1 MEGLHVQQFKFD
13 GQDVHVVV
21 NKDDDGLW
29 FVLDDICD
37 ILGVDQDSIID
48 EVDDEDMVFFDLSKH
63 GLSPET
69 LVINL
74 YGLTTV
80 VSLWDSKNARDF
92 LKFATTQVLPKV
104 YGNGVNTASSG
115 YIVENDDAACLKAAK
130 ILEDSPVY
138 MSLDQFLMILGG
150 FNVSIR
156 SVDRLLDWFC
166 ENGYM
171 TSDPECSNRLIL
183 TQWSEDNA
191 WFCTSNEDI
200 TFPPSKHL
208 HITTYYLSGAGQIYF
223 LNLFAANAG
232 K

>member
-1 MEGLHVQQFKFD
+1 MLDMHKFKFD

-80 VSLWDSKNARDF
+80 VSLWDSENARNF

-104 YGNGVNTASSG
+104 FGNGVNTTSSG
-115 YIVENDDAACLKAAK
+115 YIVENDDAACLKAAR

-138 MSLDQFLMILGG
+138 MSLDQFLMILGD

-156 SVDRLLDWFC
+156 SVDQLMDWFC

-183 TQWSEDNA
+183 TRWSEDNA
-191 WFCTSNEDI
+191 WFCVGTEDI
-200 TFPPSKHL
+200 TIPTGS
-208 HITTYYLSGAGQIYF
+208 HIHTTTYYLSGAGQIYF
-223 LNLFAANAG
+223 LNLFATAAG

>member
-21 NKDDDGLW
+21 NKDDELW

-48 EVDDEDMVFFDLSKH
+48 EVDDADMVFFDLSKH

-80 VSLWDSKNARDF
+80 VSLWDSKNARNF

-104 YGNGVNTASSG
+104 YKDSTATTSPK
-115 YIVENDDAACLKAAK
+115 YIIENDDAACLKAAR
-130 ILEDSPVY
+130 ILEDSIVY
-138 MSLDQFLMILGG
+138 MSLDQFLLILGD
-150 FNVSIR
+150 FNSAIHT
-156 SVDRLLDWFC
+156 VDHLLDWFC

-200 TFPPSKHL
+200 IIPTGS
-208 HITTYYLSGAGQIYF
+208 HIYTTTYYMSGAGQIYF

>member
-21 NKDDDGLW
+21 NKDDELW

-80 VSLWDSKNARDF
+80 VSLWDSKNARNF

-115 YIVENDDAACLKAAK
+115 YIVENDDAACLKAAR

-138 MSLDQFLMILGG
+138 MSLNQFLLILGD
-150 FNVSIR
+150 FNSAIHT
-156 SVDRLLDWFC
+156 VDHLLDWFC

-171 TSDPECSNRLIL
+171 TSDPECSSRLIL
-183 TQWSEDNA
+183 TRWAEDNA
-191 WFCTSNEDI
+191 WFCVGTEDI
-200 TFPPSKHL
+200 IIPTGS
-208 HITTYYLSGAGQIYF
+208 HIYTTTYYLSGAGQIYF
-223 LNLFAANAG
+223 LNLFAVNAG